1 MEPAMIRSLFQ
12 VQEMVPLL
20 VVRNMASSLAFYVD
34 GLGFEV
40 TLSWSPEDEI
50 RWCRLQQGGA
60 GLMLETAMSAKAPET
75 APVPGAGVTFCL
87 LCNDACALYQAAL
100 ERNLSPQEP
109 FVGNGLWVTRLV
121 DPDGY
126 ILDFASPA
134 EAPEEVTL
142 SQWMQTGN
150 A

>member
-1 MEPAMIRSLFQ
+1 MEPAMTMSAFQ
-12 VQEMVPLL
+12 VQEIVPLL
-20 VVRNMASSLAFYVD
+20 DVRDMASSMAFYID

-40 TLSWSPEDEI
+40 TLSWTPEGEI
-50 RWCRLQQGGA
+50 RWLRLQQGGA
-60 GLMLETAMSAKAPET
+60 GLMLQTAMPAGAHQAGP
-75 APVPGAGVTFCL
+75 APGAGVTFCL

-100 ERNLSPQEP
+100 DRNLSPQEP

-134 EAPEEVTL
+134 EAPEETRL
-142 SQWMQTGN
+142 SQWNQTGN